1 MSIVGQTIVVIGGT
15 SGIGLATA
23 EIAAKA
29 GAQVVISGRNAEKMR
44 GALDK
49 LGPSGKGELLDAR
62 DRESLDAAFARVGP
76 FDHLVL
82 SASGG
87 GGAGPFA
94 TLKEADLRSGFDAK
108 FWAQWNSVQAALPYL
123 ARNGSITFVTA
134 ASARVGNPGTSG
146 LAAVNGA
153 LGAMILPLARE
164 LAPIRVNAVS
174 PGVVDTSWWDARPK
188 EMKEAFFAASA
199 KSLPVGRVGQPQEI
213 GKAILALAENGFVT
227 GVILDVDGGLRTT
240 AP

>member
-1 MSIVGQTIVVIGGT
+1 MSIAEQTLLIIGGT

-23 EIAAKA
+23 EIAAGA
-29 GAQVVISGRNAEKMR
+29 GARVVISGRSAEKMQD
-44 GALDK
+44 ALNK
-49 LGPSGKGELLDAR
+49 LGPLARGELFDAS
-62 DRESLDAAFARVGP
+62 DRASLEAAFQRVGG

-82 SASGG
+82 AASGG
-87 GGAGPFA
+87 AGAGSFA
-94 TLKEADLRSGFDAK
+94 SLKEADLRSGFDAK
-108 FWAQWNSVQAALPYL
+108 FWVQWNSAQAALPYMT
-123 ARNGSITFVTA
+123 RKGSITFVTA

-174 PGVVDTSWWDARPK
+174 PGVVDTAWWDSRPK

-199 KSLPVGRVGQPQEI
+199 KSLPVGRVGRPDEI
-213 GKAILALAENGFVT
+213 GRAILALAENGFVT

-240 AP
+240 SP